1 MKIEVIKYEQK
12 YSFVDID
19 KLLED
24 IAVQKTAADEA
35 RERAEVLQIDLFT
48 LREIIIDI
56 T

>member
-35 RERAEVLQIDLFT
+35 RERAEVL
-48 LREIIIDI
+48 
-56 T
+56 